1 MDPNQL
7 LSSAVEMGLDLLEK
21 QGSFLPYCMAVNA
34 AGETFIYSP
43 ASGSAKANRTPSGTS
58 RTGWKATRRRCW
70 SITPMKPERTCSQ
83 RPNARSNR
91 IAVLR
96 HPVASVA
103 YPAKDCD
110 QVGLRCPPVWH
121 GAEYAVNTGLTI
133 HVPSRAGR
141 GISRLFGLVASL
153 GSVLDTDTR
162 DIVSCVIPVNRR
174 TICVS

>member
-1 MDPNQL
+1 L

-21 QGSFLPYCMAVNA
+21 QGSFLPYCMAVND

-43 ASGSAKANRTPSGTS
+43 ASGSAKANRPPSGTS

-96 HPVASVA
+96 HPSRIS
-103 YPAKDCD
+103 
-110 QVGLRCPPVWH
+110 GLSRQ
-121 GAEYAVNTGLTI
+121 TLR
-133 HVPSRAGR
+133 PSRTEVS
-141 GISRLFGLVASL
+141 SRLARRRIRREHGV
-153 GSVLDTDTR
+153 DD
-162 DIVSCVIPVNRR
+162 SCAVPGRARNFAVVR
-174 TICVS
+174 TCCVTGIRT